1 MKWMSCCTC
10 RASLQSTPFSENASR
25 CCRYLSAY
33 KAIKFSDI
41 ELLATEDGSAVM
53 AHWKATAFHLGAF
66 LGTPA
71 SGKVQNI
78 KGMSSFRIVDDK
90 ITRVET
96 FREQLIHEQAF
107 AADYGL

>member
-1 MKWMSCCTC
+1 MSP
-10 RASLQSTPFSENASR
+10 LQPATNSENFSQR
-25 CCRYLSAY
+25 CRYLSAY
-33 KAIKFSDI
+33 KSIKFSEI
-41 ELLATEDGSAVM
+41 ELLATDDGSAVM

-71 SGKVQNI
+71 SGKVQEI
-78 KGMSSFRIVDDK
+78 KGMSSFCIADDK
-90 ITRVET
+90 IARVET